1 MKWPCGHHLSRRWRR
16 FRRVESGIVP
26 VFVSRTH
33 HVSRIIPVFVSRTH
47 HISWLVLPLTL
58 HPSAVLRE
66 CHDESAQINYFVN
79 SKSELRRHF
88 VCEQMGF
95 VFFVIPE
102 KKLSFFCIKSYVSKS
117 VDPTAKNGLIK
128 PIKPTIMFFPHS
140 QNTLP
145 FDTYTNK

>member
-1 MKWPCGHHLSRRWRR
+1 
-16 FRRVESGIVP
+16 
-26 VFVSRTH
+26 
-33 HVSRIIPVFVSRTH
+33 
-47 HISWLVLPLTL
+47 
-58 HPSAVLRE
+58 
-66 CHDESAQINYFVN
+66 
-79 SKSELRRHF
+79 
-88 VCEQMGF
+88 MGF

-117 VDPTAKNGLIK
+117 VDPSAKNGLIK